1 MLYEL
6 HRFTD
11 SLAALNIF
19 QSVVFRAAFAG
30 VTAFFLCLMFGPSM
44 IAWLR
49 IKKLGE
55 DTSKTDSPDLKEL
68 HKQKKGTPTMGGVL
82 IIGALSLASLLWMRW
97 DVYYTW
103 LVLLAGWQL
112 CAIGL
117 LDDWIKLTRSGS
129 SGLSAR
135 GKLGLQLLT
144 GLCIGLG
151 LYWYGDS
158 AQATRI
164 TFPLIHPDTF
174 SLELSWAYVIFAGLV
189 VAFTSNAVNL
199 TDGLDGLAIGN
210 VLITALAF
218 GLIAFLCGDQH
229 AIHWL
234 RIPAIA
240 GAQELSIVAA
250 AMAGAGAGFLWFNA
264 HPAEVFM
271 GDTGSLALGG
281 MIGSM
286 ALVVKQEALL
296 VVVGGV
302 FFLEIGSVMLQ
313 VASFKLRGKRI
324 FLCAPFHHHLQMKG
338 WSENRI
344 VTRMWILGLLLAA
357 FSLLSLQMQG

>member
-6 HRFTD
+6 HRWSASFAP
-11 SLAALNIF
+11 LHIF
-19 QSVVFRAAFAG
+19 ESVVFRAAFAG
-30 VTAFFLCLMFGPSM
+30 VTAFVLCLMFGPAM
-44 IAWLR
+44 IQWLR

-68 HKQKKGTPTMGGVL
+68 HKQKQGTPTMGGVL
-82 IIGALSLASLLWMRW
+82 IVGALSIAALLWMRW
-97 DVYYTW
+97 DVYYGW

-117 LDDWIKLTRSGS
+117 LDDWIKLTRTGS

-144 GLCIGLG
+144 GLCVGCGLC
-151 LYWYGDS
+151 LWGDGS
-158 AQATRI
+158 QATLI
-164 TFPLIHPDTF
+164 SFPLIRPEVF
-174 SLELSWAYVIFAGLV
+174 SIQLGWGYVIFAGLV

-210 VLITALAF
+210 VVITVLAL
-218 GLIAFLCGDQH
+218 GLIAFCCGD
-229 AIHWL
+229 AAARSWL
-234 RIPAIA
+234 QIPTVA
-240 GAQELSIVAA
+240 GAQELAIVAA

-281 MIGSM
+281 MIGAM
-286 ALVVKQEALL
+286 ALVEKQEALL
-296 VVVGGV
+296 LLLGGV

-357 FSLLSLQMQG
+357 FSLMSLQMR

>member
-6 HRFTD
+6 HRLSASF
-11 SLAALNIF
+11 AALHIF
-19 QSVVFRAAFAG
+19 ESVVFRAAFAG
-30 VTAFFLCLMFGPSM
+30 ITAFFLCLMFGPSM
-44 IAWLR
+44 IQWLR

-82 IIGALSLASLLWMRW
+82 IIGALSVSSLLWMRW
-97 DVYYTW
+97 DLYFSW
-103 LVLLAGWQL
+103 LVLLSGWQL
-112 CAIGL
+112 CVIGI
-117 LDDWIKLTRSGS
+117 LDDWIKLTRSGE

-135 GKLGLQLLT
+135 AKLGLQMLT

-151 LYWYGDS
+151 LYLYGDPAWS
-158 AQATRI
+158 TRI
-164 TFPLIHPDTF
+164 TFPLIDPATF
-174 SLELSWAYVIFAGLV
+174 SLDLGPLYVLFAGLV

-210 VLITALAF
+210 VTITALAF
-218 GLIAFLCGDQH
+218 GLIAFLCGNEH
-229 AIHWL
+229 ASQWL
-234 RIPAIA
+234 RVPTIV
-240 GAQELSIVAA
+240 GAQELSIIAA

-296 VVVGGV
+296 VLVGGV
-302 FFLEIGSVMLQ
+302 FFIEIGSVMLQ

-357 FSLLSLQMQG
+357 FSLLSLQMH